1 MTGNPRYGALGLAML
16 PVKAADTV
24 QPIYGL
30 TALVVL
36 IVLVLRGNAAVL
48 VPVGAIVLAK
58 LVLDL
63 LAYVW
68 TIHLYRR
75 WTGAVANTHLGA
87 ALLSALVEP
96 FTFIPL
102 LHTGALLG
110 WWQFLT
116 GRQTWIPQRRNG
128 IRGERG

>member
-1 MTGNPRYGALGLAML
+1 ML
-16 PVKAADTV
+16 PVKAVDTV

-30 TALVVL
+30 TAFLVL
-36 IVLVLRGNAAVL
+36 IGLAVTGNAAVL

-58 LVLDL
+58 LTVDL
-63 LAYVW
+63 VAYVW

-75 WTGAVANTHLGA
+75 WTGADTRIGA
-87 ALLSALVEP
+87 ALLAALVEP
-96 FTFIPL
+96 FTFMPL

-116 GRQTWIPQRRNG
+116 GRQTWVPQRRSALSS
-128 IRGERG
+128 

>member
-1 MTGNPRYGALGLAML
+1 M
-16 PVKAADTV
+16 

-30 TALVVL
+30 TSFFVLIALVL
-36 IVLVLRGNAAVL
+36 TGNVAVL

-58 LVLDL
+58 LGLDL
-63 LAYVW
+63 SAYLW

-75 WTGAVANTHLGA
+75 WTGADTRLGA
-87 ALLSALVEP
+87 GLLAALVEP

-102 LHTGALLG
+102 LHTGAVLG

-116 GRQTWIPQRRNG
+116 GRQTWVPQRRTAFG
-128 IRGERG
+128 G

>member
-1 MTGNPRYGALGLAML
+1 LTAFAVVIALAVTGN
-16 PVKAADTV
+16 T
-24 QPIYGL
+24 
-30 TALVVL
+30 
-36 IVLVLRGNAAVL
+36 AVL

-58 LVLDL
+58 LALDL
-63 LAYVW
+63 CAYVW

-75 WTGAVANTHLGA
+75 WTGSAANTNLGF
-87 ALLSALVEP
+87 ALLAAIVEP

-116 GRQTWIPQRRNG
+116 GRQTWVPQRRSAFAD
-128 IRGERG
+128 

>member
-63 LAYVW
+63 LAVR
-68 TIHLYRR
+68 LDDPPVPPLDRR
-75 WTGAVANTHLGA
+75 CGQHPLRRRAV
-87 ALLSALVEP
+87 
-96 FTFIPL
+96 
-102 LHTGALLG
+102 
-110 WWQFLT
+110 
-116 GRQTWIPQRRNG
+116 
-128 IRGERG
+128 IRAC